1 MEAFH
6 FIYLFTGILLGGLVA
21 WFIAKAK
28 YSGASHGEIDPQKV
42 KDLEG
47 LIPEKARIEG
57 ELKSVRDELER
68 ITLEYK
74 DEREGHDH
82 AKSRLAKAEEAFA
95 QQKEKID
102 NQQKEIEDLH
112 EKLSKEFE
120 NIANRVLRQNTDEI
134 SKINKDRLESTLKPL
149 GERIKSFEEKIDK
162 SGQEREGLKE
172 QIKLLHD
179 LNKHMAEEA
188 QNLTKALKGDSKKQ
202 GNWGEIVL
210 ERILEDSGLI
220 KGQEYEL
227 EYSTEN
233 HEGSKIRPDAIIKL
247 PDNKH
252 IIIDSKVS
260 LVAFEELV
268 NADSGEQK
276 ELQLKRH
283 LDSIKSHVKILS
295 EKSYQ
300 TSVDLNTP
308 DFVLLFTP
316 IEASFSV
323 AVQADPGMFSF
334 AWDKKIIIVSPTTL
348 LATLRTI
355 ASTWKQERQTKNA
368 IEIARQSGKLYDK
381 FVGFVTDL
389 QNIEKHIKKSQ
400 DSYNSAWNK
409 LSDGSGNL
417 INSVEKIKK
426 LGAKTSKELEQ
437 NLLDDGNI

>member
-28 YSGASHGEIDPQKV
+28 YSSKNQVEVDPQKV
-42 KDLEG
+42 KALEA

-57 ELKSVRDELER
+57 ELKSVSAAFER
-68 ITLEYK
+68 ITSEYK

-82 AKSRLAKAEEAFA
+82 AKSRLAKAEEAFS
-95 QQKEKID
+95 QQKDKIE

-149 GERIKSFEEKIDK
+149 GERIKSFEDKIDK

-227 EYSTEN
+227 EYTTEN
-233 HEGSKIRPDAIIKL
+233 HEGAKIRPDAIIKL

-260 LVAFEELV
+260 LVAFEGLV
-268 NADSGEQK
+268 NADTEEEK
-276 ELQLKRH
+276 EIQLKRH
-283 LDSIKSHVKILS
+283 LDSIKSHVKILA

-381 FVGFVTDL
+381 FVGFVGDL

-400 DSYNSAWNK
+400 ESYDSAWNK
-409 LSDGSGNL
+409 LSEGSGNL

-426 LGAKTSKELEQ
+426 LGAKTSKEIDQ
-437 NLLDDGNI
+437 NLLEDGTE